1 MGKQKSEVLI
11 VKIQL
16 KVKFPQAVITKDSSN
31 DDSSTG
37 VSKNVQNSYMTEN
50 SGQLLLTLRM
60 KNH

>member
-31 DDSSTG
+31 DDSSIG

-50 SGQLLLTLRM
+50 SGQLLLTLCM

>member
-37 VSKNVQNSYMTEN
+37 VSKNVQNNYMTEN
-50 SGQLLLTLRM
+50 SGQLLLTLCM